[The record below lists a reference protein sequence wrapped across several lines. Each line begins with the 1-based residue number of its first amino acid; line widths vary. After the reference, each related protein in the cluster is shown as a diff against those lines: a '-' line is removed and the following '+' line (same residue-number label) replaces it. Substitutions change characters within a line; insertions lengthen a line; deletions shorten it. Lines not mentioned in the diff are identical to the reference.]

1 MRIESSTIQM
11 ASTRNYAA
19 EANET
24 ITNVNRFYGTNGE
37 VQKTVSSMSQM
48 KLSQYEVSGGTSV
61 FHTSKDGV
69 VRSDRNQV
77 DHAHTESKPV
87 ENKNK
92 GGGRQALIV
101 PLQNQNQNQNHWI
114 SNFTGSRD
122 TPMIKML
129 RQLMDLLDQWKNG
142 KGSVRNLSASSSY
155 SFKAAAVSYQAT
167 TAMFGNRNTISV
179 GSQSGNANGHW
190 TRQTVQ
196 SGFVAGTENTA
207 FCSTGSVVTS
217 DGRTIN
223 FNISLE
229 MSRSFAAAYQVTGK
243 EEIFTDPLVINM
255 DTNAAELS
263 DVSFYFDLDCDGTAE
278 EMSSLDASSG
288 FLALDR
294 NGDGTINNGSELFGA
309 KTGDGFSELAEYD
322 EDGNGWIDENDS
334 VFSKLSVWTKCG
346 TGEAQL
352 LSLSEADVGAIFL
365 GSQATEYDLADAS
378 DETQARIRR
387 TGLYLKESGSVGT
400 VQHVDFKA

>member
-24 ITNVNRFYGTNGE
+24 ITSVNRFYGTNGE
-37 VQKTVSSMSQM
+37 VQKTVSGMSQV

-69 VRSDRNQV
+69 VRTDKNQV
-77 DHAHTESKPV
+77 EHTHAESKPV

-92 GGGRQALIV
+92 GGGQVISF
-101 PLQNQNQNQNHWI
+101 PSQPQNHWI
-114 SNFTGSRD
+114 SGFAGNQD

-129 RQLMDLLDQWKNG
+129 RHLMELLDQWKNG
-142 KGSVRNLSASSSY
+142 KGSVRNLSAGSSY
-155 SFKAAAVSYQAT
+155 SFKAASVSYQAT
-167 TAMFGNRNTISV
+167 TAMFGSANTVSV
-179 GSQSGNANGHW
+179 GGQSGNANGHW

-196 SGFVAGTENTA
+196 SGFIAGTENTA

-217 DGRTIN
+217 DGRTIQ

-255 DTNAAELS
+255 DTNAAELA

-278 EMSSLDASSG
+278 KISSLDPSSG
-288 FLALDR
+288 FLALDK
-294 NGDGTINNGSELFGA
+294 NGDGKINNGSELFGA
-309 KTGDGFSELAEYD
+309 KTGDGFGELAEYD

-346 TGEAQL
+346 TDEPQL